1 MVGGLVAVENKEIQY
16 PKKAKIIMNSGAV
29 IVCGESQ
36 AKDLYDFFVLQKRTL
51 DKSTIMSCLGG
62 GDKEFSV
69 NLNYM
74 EYIEYEF

>member
-29 IVCGESQ
+29 LVCAEPQ
-36 AKDLYDFFVLQKRTL
+36 AKDLYEFFVLKKKTM
-51 DKSTIMSCLGG
+51 DKSTIMTCLGG
-62 GDKEFSV
+62 GDKEFAV
-69 NLNYM
+69 NLNFM